1 MTIRSYTSPFE
12 VVDSTRE
19 LNTLPQTWT
28 LLGDSGLFQNEM
40 LSQNT
45 VTFQETK
52 GTLSLVTDSVRGS
65 KPLTQ
70 SDDLRKIHSYSL
82 SHHQLIDALYPED
95 LAGKSAYDDLSVADT
110 EAKALM
116 RKMEKIKR
124 NFEMTKEVAR
134 FQTIVTGQAWAP
146 NGTITADYYSDF
158 GYTRNVV
165 NFALDTAATEV
176 IEKCEE
182 IIAGF
187 QATANDGVI
196 VSGVTCYAG
205 KTFFAKLI
213 KHAKITEAYRYF
225 SATEGQSILRNR
237 AGGAGLYR
245 RFSYAGI
252 DFVEV
257 GTGLNGTP
265 FVPAAEAYFVA
276 NTGGDDSFVCYHGPA
291 NKFSSV
297 NTIAMPQ
304 YLWSWKDNRDSEIT
318 IESQMNMLHVLRR
331 PNLVAK
337 GLAA

>member
-12 VVDSTRE
+12 VVDSTLE

-82 SHHQLIDALYPED
+82 SHHQLMDALYPED
-95 LAGKSAYDDLSVADT
+95 LAGKSAYDNLSVADT

-205 KTFFAKLI
+205 KTFFSKLI

-252 DFVEV
+252 DFIEV

-337 GLAA
+337 GTAV

>member
-1 MTIRSYTSPFE
+1 MTTRSFTNPFE

-28 LLGDSGLFQNEM
+28 LLGDSGLFQEEM

-52 GTLSLVTDSVRGS
+52 GSLSLVTDSVRGS
-65 KPLTQ
+65 KPLAQ
-70 SDDLRKIHSYSL
+70 SNDLRKIHSYSL
-82 SHHQLIDALYPED
+82 SHHQLTDALYPED
-95 LAGKSAYDDLSVADT
+95 LAGKSSYTDLTQADT
-110 EAKALM
+110 EAAALM
-116 RKMEKIKR
+116 RKMVKIKR

-146 NGTITADYYSDF
+146 NGTITADYYTDF
-158 GYTRNVV
+158 GYTRSVV
-165 NFALDTAATEV
+165 NFALDTVGTDIV
-176 IEKCEE
+176 EKCEE

-187 QATANDGVI
+187 SSTATDGVI

-205 KTFFAKLI
+205 KTFFSKLI
-213 KHAKITEAYRYF
+213 KHAKIVDAYRYY
-225 SATEGQSILRNR
+225 SATDGQSIMRNR

-245 RFSYAGI
+245 RFSFAGI
-252 DFVEV
+252 DFIEV
-257 GTGLNGTP
+257 GTGVNGTP

-276 NTGGDDSFVCYHGPA
+276 NTSGDDSFVCYFGPA

-304 YLWSWKDNRDSEIT
+304 YMWSWADGRDSEIS
-318 IESQMNMLHVLRR
+318 IESQMNMLNVLRR